1 MSNELDQAKPRQVK
15 ISDPDEEPKTYINFY
30 CCKLSLNIIY
40 TICYVTAAVALNIVN
55 RIVFYTYNFNQ
66 YNFTFMLLQQL
77 FCIIF
82 FYFIVKCSNPKPEKF
97 HSKIF
102 LDLNIIIFPSQ
113 LCSWLIP

>member
-1 MSNELDQAKPRQVK
+1 MSNELDQSKPRQVK

-55 RIVFYTYNFNQ
+55 RIVFYTYNFNN

-82 FYFIVKCSNPKPEKF
+82 FLRDIIYGEYNSNIRWYSNDNKCLNVSDFEKI
-97 HSKIF
+97 S
-102 LDLNIIIFPSQ
+102 S
-113 LCSWLIP
+113 C